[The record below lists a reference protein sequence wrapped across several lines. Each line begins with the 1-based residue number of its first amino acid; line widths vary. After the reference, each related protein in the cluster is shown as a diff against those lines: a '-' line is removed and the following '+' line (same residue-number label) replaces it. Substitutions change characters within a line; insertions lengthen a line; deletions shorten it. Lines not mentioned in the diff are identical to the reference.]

1 MAMPN
6 LFHGPSARPC
16 KADKSGR
23 AVEGQHGLSLNACQ
37 NGKAKHS
44 SFKNFVRPQ
53 PSMACEDLASIWC

>member
-6 LFHGPSARPC
+6 LCHGPSARPC

-37 NGKAKHS
+37 NRKAKHS
-44 SFKNFVRPQ
+44 LFERGVGRHVFMPCQ
-53 PSMACEDLASIWC
+53 IWQAIWF